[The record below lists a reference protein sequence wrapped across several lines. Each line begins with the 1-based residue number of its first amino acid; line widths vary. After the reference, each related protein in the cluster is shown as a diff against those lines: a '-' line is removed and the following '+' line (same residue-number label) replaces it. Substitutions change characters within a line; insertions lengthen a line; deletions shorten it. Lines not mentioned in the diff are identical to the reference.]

1 MKDCKK
7 SFLWSNEMSKF
18 QRREQVILSRL
29 RTGCTR
35 ATHRHIIER
44 EIIPICPHSETRL
57 TLDHF
62 LWECQGTK
70 AVRDRIAINKDIW
83 KTGLAGLAK
92 LIDTKKIEI
101 FHEEQQGFKE
111 THTRQGTGN
120 QRMGIQIG
128 EVLLFNYFLFFRNL

>member
-1 MKDCKK
+1 MKERKK

-70 AVRDRIAINKDIW
+70 AVRDRIAIKKDIW
-83 KTGLAGLAK
+83 QTGLAGLAK
-92 LIDTKKIEI
+92 LIEYTKKSST
-101 FHEEQQGFKE
+101 KNNKDSK
-111 THTRQGTGN
+111 THTHDKALETK
-120 QRMGIQIG
+120 
-128 EVLLFNYFLFFRNL
+128 EWEYK